1 MKKIVSLILTL
12 ITAFSLCACGMT
24 NDGYVTDNPAAT
36 IEPKIT
42 PAPGSANGGTV
53 NGNGSGSGSV
63 IDDSTLVSPSPMPT
77 ASVSSPAPTDASGTS
92 TPAESARPSEN
103 PTK

>member
-12 ITAFSLCACGMT
+12 LTAFSLCACGMT

-36 IEPKIT
+36 IEPNMT
-42 PAPGSANGGTV
+42 PAPGSSNGGTV
-53 NGNGSGSGSV
+53 NGNGSGSV

-92 TPAESARPSEN
+92 TPAESAKPSEN

>member
-12 ITAFSLCACGMT
+12 LTAFSLCACGMT

-36 IEPKIT
+36 IEPNMT
-42 PAPGSANGGTV
+42 PAPGS
-53 NGNGSGSGSV
+53 GSM

-92 TPAESARPSEN
+92 TPAESAKPSEN

>member
-24 NDGYVTDNPAAT
+24 NDGYVTASPDVSAMPSTA
-36 IEPKIT
+36 

-53 NGNGSGSGSV
+53 NGNGSGSV

-92 TPAESARPSEN
+92 TPAESAKPSEN

>member
-1 MKKIVSLILTL
+1 MEKIVSLILTL
-12 ITAFSLCACGMT
+12 LTAFSLCACGMT

-36 IEPKIT
+36 IEPNMT

-53 NGNGSGSGSV
+53 NGNGSGSV

-92 TPAESARPSEN
+92 TPAESAKPSEN